1 MKYEATI
8 DLENKNNSHTLAY
21 DLIEKYANGRAL
33 KVLEVGCSGGYF
45 GATVRT
51 QGHTVWG
58 VEPDYESSQTAK
70 KVLDFAFN
78 GTLDDFYIQHE
89 NEKFDVI
96 IFGDVLE
103 HFPDPSSALEDV
115 KAILNNNGAIV
126 ASVPNVSHITVR
138 AMLLEGRWEYN
149 DLGLMDRTHLQ
160 FFTEQTLV
168 ELFAS
173 TGFNVEKVKQV
184 KLSAIETAQLVGLDI
199 NKSFIKLVEESV
211 IDPNLDVFQNLV
223 LARFSNSSNHMNV
236 KNPAKLNSDFQDL
249 PKQNKQLKDQLESQ
263 NNRLKQLS
271 KLNSD
276 FQDLLKQNKQL
287 KDQLESQNNGLKQL
301 SDQLLLMKNSTS
313 WQLTAPLRYIV
324 SLFRK

>member
-21 DLIEKYANGRAL
+21 DLIEEYANGRAL

-70 KVLDFAFN
+70 EVLDFAFN

-96 IFGDVLE
+96 VFGDVLE

-138 AMLLEGRWEYN
+138 AMLLEGRWGYN
-149 DLGLMDRTHLQ
+149 DLGIMDRTHLQ

-168 ELFAS
+168 ELFDS

-236 KNPAKLNSDFQDL
+236 KNPAKLS
-249 PKQNKQLKDQLESQ
+249 
-263 NNRLKQLS
+263 
-271 KLNSD
+271 SD
-276 FQDLLKQNKQL
+276 FQDLLKQNNS
-287 KDQLESQNNGLKQL
+287 LEQL
-301 SDQLLLMKNSTS
+301 SNQLLQMKNSTS
-313 WQLTAPLRYIV
+313 WRQLKAPLRYIA

>member
-1 MKYEATI
+1 
-8 DLENKNNSHTLAY
+8 
-21 DLIEKYANGRAL
+21 
-33 KVLEVGCSGGYF
+33 VGCSGGYF

-70 KVLDFAFN
+70 EVLDFAFN
-78 GTLDDFYIQHE
+78 GTLDDFYKQHE

-96 IFGDVLE
+96 VFGDVLE

-149 DLGLMDRTHLQ
+149 DLGIMDRTHLQ

-236 KNPAKLNSDFQDL
+236 KNPAKLS
-249 PKQNKQLKDQLESQ
+249 
-263 NNRLKQLS
+263 
-271 KLNSD
+271 SD
-276 FQDLLKQNKQL
+276 FQDLLKQNNS
-287 KDQLESQNNGLKQL
+287 LEQL
-301 SDQLLLMKNSTS
+301 SNQLLQMKNSTS
-313 WQLTAPLRYIV
+313 WRQLKAPLRYIA

>member
-21 DLIEKYANGRAL
+21 DLIEEYANGRAL

-70 KVLDFAFN
+70 EVLDFAFN
-78 GTLDDFYIQHE
+78 GTLDDFYKQHE

-96 IFGDVLE
+96 VFGDVLE

-149 DLGLMDRTHLQ
+149 DLGIMDRTHLQ

-236 KNPAKLNSDFQDL
+236 KNPAKLS
-249 PKQNKQLKDQLESQ
+249 
-263 NNRLKQLS
+263 
-271 KLNSD
+271 SD
-276 FQDLLKQNKQL
+276 FQDLLKQNNS
-287 KDQLESQNNGLKQL
+287 LEQL
-301 SDQLLLMKNSTS
+301 SNQLLQMKNSTS
-313 WQLTAPLRYIV
+313 WRQLKAPLRYIA